1 MSSHH
6 FVKEDQEPALIIASV
21 THKTFEK
28 IKPLLEWSPR
38 IIVHYATLDSILNW
52 GIKFDGVICTADL
65 KSSVEKKLAE
75 YEPIEW
81 FIYSK
86 SFLRETITEVMT
98 RNIAAVQIMDA
109 QEDCPLAELERL
121 NIHSVTLLTDSIRWS
136 LIKSKKWH
144 KWLPAN
150 SLIHIYSSGKTE
162 TISTDK
168 AAAVD
173 ISKETIFWIGEPY

>member
-21 THKTFEK
+21 TPQTFEK

-38 IIVHYATLDSILNW
+38 IIVRYTTLDSILNW
-52 GIKFDGVICTADL
+52 GIKFDGVICNVAL
-65 KSSVEKKLAE
+65 KSSIEKKLAE
-75 YEPIEW
+75 YEPLQW
-81 FIYSK
+81 FIYST
-86 SFLRETITEVMT
+86 SFLQETIAEVMT
-98 RNIAAVQIMDA
+98 RNSEAVQIIDA
-109 QEDCPLAELERL
+109 QEDYPLAEFERL

-144 KWLPAN
+144 KWLPTN

-162 TISTDK
+162 IISTDK
-168 AAAVD
+168 AGAVD
-173 ISKETIFWIGEPY
+173 IAKETIFWIGEPY